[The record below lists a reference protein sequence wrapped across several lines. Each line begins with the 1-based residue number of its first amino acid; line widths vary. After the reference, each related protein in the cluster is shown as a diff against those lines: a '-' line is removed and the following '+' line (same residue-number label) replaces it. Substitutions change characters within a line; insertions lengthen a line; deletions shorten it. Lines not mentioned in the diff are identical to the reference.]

1 MTKLRVLFFVL
12 AASLSLATAHGA
24 DKLILDNGDSIQGE
38 YISNEN
44 GIITFKS
51 PVLGVIT
58 VPADKAEVQSPTEVS
73 EEVDGPAIPGEG
85 EQLADAAAGEEPA
98 PDAEAEPAPKT
109 EEQIQAEEQAERFDQ
124 LISEWKESFQ
134 SIIPDGWS
142 GKINV
147 GFTYTNSASTTTSL
161 ITGFNAKKDA
171 APHHYELSAFY
182 QFGDTVS
189 AAGVK
194 TINTDKY
201 GGGFNYKY
209 DLSDDWFLTSTT
221 SYLHDQVKGIKNQA
235 TEQIGVGYRIIN
247 EDDMKLSVNGGMAGQ
262 YNYVGG
268 VSQKWYYYVT
278 AGDNFEYHFNK
289 YFRVEQNFNVRLD
302 PSETDQY
309 QFYFNVAGVA
319 KLTDWIE
326 ASLSYNYNYD
336 NTVSAGSSKGEENII
351 FALGV
356 PF

>member
-1 MTKLRVLFFVL
+1 MTARVLSPRKGLHPGGHFFFVAAFMTKLRVLFFVL
-12 AASLSLATAHGA
+12 AASLSFATAHGA
-24 DKLILDNGDSIQGE
+24 DKLILDNGDSIRGE

-51 PVLGVIT
+51 PILGVIT

-73 EEVDGPAIPGEG
+73 EEVDGPAIPSAG
-85 EQLADAAAGEEPA
+85 EQLADAASSEEPDPNA
-98 PDAEAEPAPKT
+98 QAEPAPKT
-109 EEQIQAEEQAERFDQ
+109 QEQIEAEEQAEYFDQ
-124 LISEWKESFQ
+124 LISEWKDSFQ

-142 GKINV
+142 GNINV
-147 GFTYTNSASTTTSL
+147 GFTYTNAASTTTSL
-161 ITGFNAKKDA
+161 VTGFKAKK
-171 APHHYELSAFY
+171 
-182 QFGDTVS
+182 
-189 AAGVK
+189 
-194 TINTDKY
+194 DKY

-209 DLSDDWFLTSTT
+209 DLSDDWFVTSTT

-247 EDDMKLSVNGGMAGQ
+247 DDDMKLSVNGGMAGQ

-278 AGDNFEYHFNK
+278 AGDSFEYHFNK
-289 YFRVEQNFNVRLD
+289 YFRVEQNFNIRVD
-302 PSETDQY
+302 PNETDQY
-309 QFYFNVAGVA
+309 QYYFNIAGIA

-336 NTVSAGSSKGEENII
+336 NTVSAGASKGEENIV